1 MGRFTGF
8 AITSERY
15 YHTVMKG
22 ALFSILLLV
31 LLAGCGGATGIIQ
44 KDEQESLTKSTD
56 LYYKLIMWKYYEKA
70 AQFVDP
76 EKYAE
81 YEAFVSANE
90 KDLNITGYEVKEI
103 TYVVEEVPGTGGE
116 KPDAGSEKAEAE
128 VRVVFTYYKYPSVSE
143 KSVTSVDTWVNKG
156 KKWYLSS
163 PDFGGV
169 FK

>member
-1 MGRFTGF
+1 
-8 AITSERY
+8 
-15 YHTVMKG
+15 MKG

-31 LLAGCGGATGIIQ
+31 VLAGCGGASGMIQ

-76 EKYAE
+76 EKYSD

-90 KDLNITGYEVKEI
+90 KDLNITGYEIKEI
-103 TYVVEEVPGTGGE
+103 TYVVEEVPGSGGE
-116 KPDAGSEKAEAE
+116 TPDPESEKAEAE
-128 VRVVFTYYKYPSVSE
+128 VRVNFTYYKYPSVSE

-163 PDFGGV
+163 SEFGAA

>member
-1 MGRFTGF
+1 MR
-8 AITSERY
+8 S
-15 YHTVMKG
+15 

-31 LLAGCGGATGIIQ
+31 VLAGCGGASGIIQ

-76 EKYAE
+76 DKYSE

-90 KDLNITGYEVKEI
+90 KDLNITGYEIKEI
-103 TYVVEEVPGTGGE
+103 TYVVEEAPGSGGE
-116 KPDAGSEKAEAE
+116 APDAGSEKAEAE
-128 VRVVFTYYKYPSVSE
+128 VRVNFTYYKYPSVSE
-143 KSVTSVDTWVNKG
+143 KSATSVDTWVNKG

-163 PDFGGV
+163 SEFGGV
-169 FK
+169 FD

>member
-1 MGRFTGF
+1 
-8 AITSERY
+8 
-15 YHTVMKG
+15 MKG
-22 ALFSILLLV
+22 ALFSLLLLA

-76 EKYAE
+76 EKYSE
-81 YEAFVSANE
+81 YEEFVSANE
-90 KDLNITGYEVKEI
+90 KDLNITGYEIKEI
-103 TYVVEEVPGTGGE
+103 TYVVEEVPGSGGE
-116 KPDAGSEKAEAE
+116 TPETPDPESEKAEAE
-128 VRVVFTYYKYPSVSE
+128 VRVSFTYYKYPSVSE

-163 PDFGGV
+163 SEFGAV
-169 FK
+169 FQ

>member
-1 MGRFTGF
+1 
-8 AITSERY
+8 
-15 YHTVMKG
+15 MKG

-31 LLAGCGGATGIIQ
+31 VLAGCGGATGMIQ

-76 EKYAE
+76 EKYSE

-90 KDLNITGYEVKEI
+90 KDLNITGYEIKEI
-103 TYVVEEVPGTGGE
+103 TYVVEEVPDLGGE
-116 KPDAGSEKAEAE
+116 APDPGSENAEAE
-128 VRVVFTYYKYPSVSE
+128 IRVSFTYYKYPSVSE

-163 PDFGGV
+163 SEFGGV